1 MAIAVIRVKR
11 VALIVDDPPK
21 FTFWIEPDLVVN
33 DDSGIASRRAIR
45 VTISI
50 ACLPYRPSCLI
61 DYTNFVSI
69 KGPLGNEY
77 E

>member
-11 VALIVDDPPK
+11 VALIVDGPA
-21 FTFWIEPDLVVN
+21 EPDLVAN

-50 ACLPYRPSCLI
+50 ACL
-61 DYTNFVSI
+61 
-69 KGPLGNEY
+69 
-77 E
+77 